1 MCVRVCVSHTHTLLT
16 SLDLS
21 LDLTLSTSLSP
32 LNLSLSTSLD
42 HTHTHNFSLTLNT
55 LPLPLLS
62 GTDFEF
68 PVPKPAVLGWCS
80 LGAGQQTG
88 GGAPHLCSRTAKDWP
103 IPTQKRTA
111 LCKLR
116 PPIKQT
122 KYLPQPTPRPSVAV
136 SNVKK
141 SASPGTLRSQHSI
154 ACDPSRKAQYN

>member
-1 MCVRVCVSHTHTLLT
+1 MRACLCITHTHPFDLSRPL
-16 SLDLS
+16 SRPHSFDLS
-21 LDLTLSTSLSP
+21 LTSQPVS
-32 LNLSLSTSLD
+32 LNLPRS
-42 HTHTHNFSLTLNT
+42 HTHTHNFSLTLNI